1 MRLNLHARIEIA
13 AVALLLL
20 GSCDSNPALTEK
32 QRDEV
37 SDIAGDAAF
46 EAVNSKVSAL
56 EDRVDA
62 LEEKLDM

>member
-13 AVALLLL
+13 AVAVLLL
-20 GSCDSNPALTEK
+20 GSCDRNPALSEK

-37 SDIAGDAAF
+37 SSIANDAAF
-46 EAVNSKVSAL
+46 EAVNSKVSDL
-56 EDRVDA
+56 EERVAA